1 MNKVILV
8 GRLTRAP
15 ELKKLQSEKT
25 VTNFSV
31 AVDRRFK
38 RDDGPSADFFNVVAW
53 GRQGEVICQYLDKG
67 SPIAISGRL
76 ENRSWMADGGSKR
89 YATDVIL
96 EEFTFIGGGKGQS
109 ADGAPEQAGFDFDD
123 EFKIL
128 SDNADVPF

>member
-8 GRLTRAP
+8 GRLARPP
-15 ELKKLQSEKT
+15 ELKKLQGEKT

-38 RDDGPSADFFNVVAW
+38 RDGSPSADFFNVVAW
-53 GRQGEVICQYLDKG
+53 GRQGEVISQYLGKG

-76 ENRSWMADGGSKR
+76 ENRSWTADDGSKR

-96 EEFTFIGGGKGQS
+96 EEFTFIGGKVQS
-109 ADGAPEQAGFDFDD
+109 APGQDGFDD

-128 SDNADVPF
+128 GDNSDVPF

>member
-1 MNKVILV
+1 MNKIILA

-15 ELKKLQSEKT
+15 ELKNLQSGKT

-67 SPIAISGRL
+67 SPIAICGRL
-76 ENRSWMADGGSKR
+76 ENRSWTTDDGSKR

-96 EEFTFIGGGKGQS
+96 EEFTFIGGGKGKS
-109 ADGAPEQAGFDFDD
+109 ADGAPEQAWFDFDD

-128 SDNADVPF
+128 SGNTDVPF

>member
-1 MNKVILV
+1 MNKITLV

-76 ENRSWMADGGSKR
+76 ENRSWMADDGSKR
-89 YATDVIL
+89 WATDVIL
-96 EEFTFIGGGKGQS
+96 EEFTFVGGKGS
-109 ADGAPEQAGFDFDD
+109 GRKKTSTDGFDDLF
-123 EFKIL
+123 EVL
-128 SDNADVPF
+128 SDTDDVPF